1 MFHPYEFYCLP
12 FCLIYYMTVPSM
24 YLLLV
29 IYSLFNLWNVSW
41 GTREVAQ
48 KKTKAEMEA
57 EKKET
62 EAVAKSGQKEGMM
75 ANLLDQFHLGGKG
88 GEKGGL
94 EFNLAN
100 LFKCMCFT
108 HDDPLDPKKQLVS
121 IAASL
126 DKVNHR
132 LSNIESGHDMALM
145 GRRSSLGN
153 RRRMTSVMETPE
165 EEEMDMEDA
174 SSEGSVNIPVA
185 VEEKIKR
192 DPEKNPFWLD
202 DFYPDNAELG
212 GGPVDYLPGT
222 EIIFWRELIKKYLQP
237 LEMSKKDKAD
247 QLVGLKGYRDQL
259 IFTFTMANLIWVLG
273 ISMMQTN
280 KDMMSIKW
288 PLDPKYNI
296 SYNSEAEQ
304 GPQIDMITNALILEP
319 IGLFFMVVFLGILTL
334 QLIGMLM
341 HRWTNGKVLFIL

>member
-1 MFHPYEFYCLP
+1 
-12 FCLIYYMTVPSM
+12 M

-57 EKKET
+57 DKKES
-62 EAVAKSGQKEGMM
+62 EEMNKKVKKDGMM
-75 ANLLDQFHLGGKG
+75 AGLLDQFHLGGKG

-108 HDDPLDPKKQLVS
+108 HEDPLDPKKQLIN

-132 LSNIESGHDMALM
+132 LSTIESASEMGGM
-145 GRRSSLGN
+145 GRRSSFSN

-165 EEEMDMEDA
+165 EEEMDMEDV
-174 SSEGSVNIPVA
+174 SSEGSISIPVA

-202 DFYPDNAELG
+202 DFYPDNTELG
-212 GGPVDYLPGT
+212 GGQVDYLPGT
-222 EIIFWRELIKKYLQP
+222 EIIFWRELIKKYLTP

-259 IFTFTMANLIWVLG
+259 IFTFTMANLLWVLG
-273 ISMMQTN
+273 VSMMQTN
-280 KDMMSIKW
+280 KDMMSINW
-288 PLDPKYNI
+288 PLDLKYNI
-296 SYNSEAEQ
+296 SYDGDAEN
-304 GPQIDMITNALILEP
+304 GPQLDLTTDPLILEP
-319 IGLFFMVVFLGILTL
+319 IGLFFMVAFLGILTL
-334 QLIGMLM
+334 QLIGMFM
-341 HRWTNGKVLFIL
+341 HRWTNGKL

>member
-1 MFHPYEFYCLP
+1 
-12 FCLIYYMTVPSM
+12 MTVPSM

-57 EKKET
+57 DKKAAQEMT
-62 EAVAKSGQKEGMM
+62 KKVKKEGMM
-75 ANLLDQFHLGGKG
+75 SNLLDQFHLGGKG
-88 GEKGGL
+88 GEKGGF

-121 IAASL
+121 IASSL
-126 DKVNHR
+126 DRVNQR
-132 LSNIESGHDMALM
+132 LSNIESSHDMGNM
-145 GRRSSLGN
+145 GRRSSFGN
-153 RRRMTSVMETPE
+153 RRRMTSVMETAE
-165 EEEMDMEDA
+165 EEEIEMEEL
-174 SSEGSVNIPVA
+174 SSDESDSIPVA
-185 VEEKIKR
+185 LEEKIKR

-202 DFYPDNAELG
+202 DFYTDNPELG

-222 EIIFWRELIKKYLQP
+222 EIVFWKELIKKYLEP
-237 LEMSKKDKAD
+237 LEMSKKDKED

-259 IFTFTMANLIWVLG
+259 VFTFVMANLLWVLG
-273 ISMMQTN
+273 VSMMQTN
-280 KDMMSIKW
+280 KDMMSINW

-319 IGLFFMVVFLGILTL
+319 IGLFFMVAFIGILIL

-341 HRWTNGKVLFIL
+341 HRWTNCK

>member
-1 MFHPYEFYCLP
+1 
-12 FCLIYYMTVPSM
+12 MTVPSM

-57 EKKET
+57 DKKEV
-62 EAVAKSGQKEGMM
+62 EEMNKKVKKDGGMM
-75 ANLLDQFHLGGKG
+75 SGLLEQFNLGGKG
-88 GEKGGL
+88 GDKGGFEL
-94 EFNLAN
+94 NLAN

-121 IAASL
+121 IASSL

-132 LSNIESGHDMALM
+132 LSNIESSHDMVTM
-145 GRRSSLGN
+145 GRRSSLQN
-153 RRRMTSVMETPE
+153 RRRMTSVMETAE
-165 EEEMDMEDA
+165 EEEIEMDDFSSV
-174 SSEGSVNIPVA
+174 SSESIPVA

-202 DFYPDNAELG
+202 DFYTDNLELG

-222 EIIFWRELIKKYLQP
+222 EIIFWREVIKKYLEP

-259 IFTFTMANLIWVLG
+259 VFTFVMANLLWVLG
-273 ISMMQTN
+273 VSMMQTN
-280 KDMMSIKW
+280 YDMMSINW
-288 PLDPKYNI
+288 PLDPNFNI
-296 SYNSEAEQ
+296 SYNAEAEQ
-304 GPQIDMITNALILEP
+304 GPQIDIITDALILEP
-319 IGLFFMVVFLGILTL
+319 IGLFFMVAFIGILAL
-334 QLIGMLM
+334 QIIGMLM
-341 HRWTNGKVLFIL
+341 HRWTNCK

>member
-1 MFHPYEFYCLP
+1 
-12 FCLIYYMTVPSM
+12 M

-57 EKKET
+57 DKKEV
-62 EAVAKSGQKEGMM
+62 EEMNKKVKKDGGMM
-75 ANLLDQFHLGGKG
+75 SGLLEQFNLGGNGGDKG
-88 GEKGGL
+88 GFEL
-94 EFNLAN
+94 NLAN
-100 LFKCMCFT
+100 LFKSMCFT

-121 IAASL
+121 IASSL

-132 LSNIESGHDMALM
+132 LSNIESSHDMVTM
-145 GRRSSLGN
+145 GRRSSLQN
-153 RRRMTSVMETPE
+153 RRRMTSVMETAE
-165 EEEMDMEDA
+165 EEEIEMDDFSSV
-174 SSEGSVNIPVA
+174 SSESIPVA

-202 DFYPDNAELG
+202 DFYTDNLELG

-222 EIIFWRELIKKYLQP
+222 EIIFWREVIKKYLEP

-259 IFTFTMANLIWVLG
+259 VFTFVMANLLWVLG
-273 ISMMQTN
+273 VSMMQTN
-280 KDMMSIKW
+280 KDMMSINW
-288 PLDPKYNI
+288 PLDPNFNI
-296 SYNSEAEQ
+296 SYNAEAEQ
-304 GPQIDMITNALILEP
+304 GPQIDIITDALILEP
-319 IGLFFMVVFLGILTL
+319 IGLFFMVAFIGILAL
-334 QLIGMLM
+334 QIIGMLM
-341 HRWTNGKVLFIL
+341 HRWTNCK

>member
-1 MFHPYEFYCLP
+1 
-12 FCLIYYMTVPSM
+12 M

-57 EKKET
+57 DKKEV
-62 EAVAKSGQKEGMM
+62 EEMNKKVKKDGGMM
-75 ANLLDQFHLGGKG
+75 SGLLEQFNLGGKG
-88 GEKGGL
+88 GDKGGFEL
-94 EFNLAN
+94 NLAN

-121 IAASL
+121 IASSL

-132 LSNIESGHDMALM
+132 LSNIESSHDMVTM
-145 GRRSSLGN
+145 GRRSSLQN
-153 RRRMTSVMETPE
+153 RRRMTSVMETAE
-165 EEEMDMEDA
+165 EEEIEMDDFSSV
-174 SSEGSVNIPVA
+174 SSESIPVA

-202 DFYPDNAELG
+202 DFYTDNLELG

-222 EIIFWRELIKKYLQP
+222 EIIFWREVIKKYLEP

-259 IFTFTMANLIWVLG
+259 VFTFVMANLLWVLG
-273 ISMMQTN
+273 VSMMQTN
-280 KDMMSIKW
+280 KDMMSINW
-288 PLDPKYNI
+288 PLDPNFNI
-296 SYNSEAEQ
+296 SYNAEAEQ
-304 GPQIDMITNALILEP
+304 GPQIDIITDALILEP
-319 IGLFFMVVFLGILTL
+319 IGLFFMVAFIGILAL
-334 QLIGMLM
+334 QIVGMLM
-341 HRWTNGKVLFIL
+341 HRWTNCK

>member
-1 MFHPYEFYCLP
+1 
-12 FCLIYYMTVPSM
+12 MTVPSM

-57 EKKET
+57 DKKEV
-62 EAVAKSGQKEGMM
+62 EEMNKKVKKDGGMM
-75 ANLLDQFHLGGKG
+75 SGLLEQFNLGGKG
-88 GEKGGL
+88 GDKGGFEL
-94 EFNLAN
+94 NLAN

-121 IAASL
+121 IASSL

-132 LSNIESGHDMALM
+132 LSNIESSHDMVTM
-145 GRRSSLGN
+145 GRRSSLQN
-153 RRRMTSVMETPE
+153 RRRMTSVMETAE
-165 EEEMDMEDA
+165 EEEIEMDDFSSV
-174 SSEGSVNIPVA
+174 SSESIPVA

-202 DFYPDNAELG
+202 DFYTDNLELG

-222 EIIFWRELIKKYLQP
+222 EIIFWREVIKKYLEP

-259 IFTFTMANLIWVLG
+259 VFTFVMANLLWVLG
-273 ISMMQTN
+273 VSMMQTN
-280 KDMMSIKW
+280 KDMMSINW
-288 PLDPKYNI
+288 PLDPNFNI
-296 SYNSEAEQ
+296 SYNAEAEQ
-304 GPQIDMITNALILEP
+304 GPQIDIITDALILEP
-319 IGLFFMVVFLGILTL
+319 IGLFFMVAFIGILAL
-334 QLIGMLM
+334 QIIGMLM
-341 HRWTNGKVLFIL
+341 HRWTNCK

>member
-1 MFHPYEFYCLP
+1 
-12 FCLIYYMTVPSM
+12 M

-57 EKKET
+57 DKKEV
-62 EAVAKSGQKEGMM
+62 EEMNKKVKKDRGMM
-75 ANLLDQFHLGGKG
+75 SGLLEQFNLGGKG
-88 GEKGGL
+88 GDKGGFEL
-94 EFNLAN
+94 NLAN

-121 IAASL
+121 IASSL

-132 LSNIESGHDMALM
+132 LSNIESSHDMVTM
-145 GRRSSLGN
+145 GRRSSLQN
-153 RRRMTSVMETPE
+153 RRRMTSVMETAE
-165 EEEMDMEDA
+165 EEEIEMDDFSSV
-174 SSEGSVNIPVA
+174 SSESIPVA

-202 DFYPDNAELG
+202 DFYTDNLELG

-222 EIIFWRELIKKYLQP
+222 EIIFWREVIKKYLEP

-259 IFTFTMANLIWVLG
+259 VFTFVMANLLWVLG
-273 ISMMQTN
+273 VSMMQTN
-280 KDMMSIKW
+280 KDMMSINW
-288 PLDPKYNI
+288 PLDPNFNI
-296 SYNSEAEQ
+296 SYNAEAEQ
-304 GPQIDMITNALILEP
+304 GPQIDIITDALILEP
-319 IGLFFMVVFLGILTL
+319 IGLFFMVAFIGILAL
-334 QLIGMLM
+334 QIIGMLM
-341 HRWTNGKVLFIL
+341 HRWTNCK